1 MTTDDLLSIAPL
13 LLVAVGGLGMML
25 ADAFVKSKA
34 ELALVTAV
42 VLFAASAASLGL
54 WFDGGAPPS
63 AIVSNYLATDR
74 LSHFLDLVICGGGGV
89 AALLA
94 GGYLREH
101 QIERGEFYV
110 VLLFSALGAMAL
122 GRAADL
128 LTVFVAL
135 ETMSLGVYGLVAFR
149 RHSPRAAEAALKYF
163 LLGSFASA
171 ILLFGM
177 ALLYGATGETNL
189 VEIGAAIARGTLQ
202 SDVPGPEVPVDPML
216 LSLSM
221 LLLVGGLAFK
231 VSAVPFHAWTPD
243 AYEGAVTPATTF
255 MAVVVKAA
263 VFGVMLRVL
272 FVALGDERLANDASG
287 WPPALAGLAAFTMI
301 FGNLAA
307 IVQKSVKRMLAYSSI
322 AHAGY
327 ILVGVVASWK
337 LGGAESVSSVLY
349 YLAAYAA
356 SNVLAFGALILAG
369 SRGKESVAYED
380 LAGLGR
386 RHPLVA
392 LPFVLGILSL
402 MGFPPT
408 AGFFGKYYVILAA
421 VQAGGGMVWLA
432 VLAVVTSAVGA
443 YYYLRVL
450 VYLFMK
456 SPEQGAPVAVPMRSG
471 YVAAGLALSAYF
483 VLRLGLTPGSYL
495 ALVGV
500 GGEDAP
506 DAWVFLMDG
515 AIALVLA
522 GVAAMLAGRE
532 EAPEGRSSTGAEPA
546 HQPTS

>member
-1 MTTDDLLSIAPL
+1 MNEELLTIAPL

-25 ADAFVKSKA
+25 ADAFVKSKP
-34 ELALVTAV
+34 ELSLVTAV
-42 VLFAASAASLGL
+42 ILFAACAASLGL
-54 WFDGGAPPS
+54 WFDGSVAEPSGVIGA
-63 AIVSNYLATDR
+63 YLATDR
-74 LSHFLDLVICGGGGV
+74 LSHFLDLVLCGGAGV

-101 QIERGEFYV
+101 RIERGEFYV
-110 VLLFSALGAMAL
+110 VLLFSTLGAMAL
-122 GRAADL
+122 VRAADV
-128 LTVFVAL
+128 LTLFVAL

-149 RHSPRAAEAALKYF
+149 RHSPRAAEAGLKYF

-189 VEIGAAIARGTLQ
+189 QAIGEAIGRGTL
-202 SDVPGPEVPVDPML
+202 SADPSLPVDPML
-216 LSLSM
+216 LSLSA
-221 LLLVGGLAFK
+221 LLLVAGLAFK
-231 VSAVPFHAWTPD
+231 VSAVPFHGWTPD

-272 FVALGDERLANDASG
+272 FVALGDELMAGETSG
-287 WPPALAGLAAFTMI
+287 WPPALSALAAFTMV

-337 LGGAESVSSVLY
+337 LGGIAESSSVLF
-349 YLAAYAA
+349 YLAAYAV
-356 SNVLAFGALILAG
+356 SNVLAFGSLVLAG
-369 SRGKESVAYED
+369 SRGKEAVSYED

-392 LPFVLGILSL
+392 LPFVVGILSL

-408 AGFFGKYYVILAA
+408 AGFFGKYYVVLAA
-421 VQAGGGMVWLA
+421 VEAGGGMVWLA
-432 VLAVVTSAVGA
+432 TLLVLTSAVGA
-443 YYYLRVL
+443 YYYLRVIY
-450 VYLFMK
+450 YLLMK
-456 SPEQGAPVAVPMRSG
+456 SPEPGAPVAVPMRSG
-471 YVAAGLALSAYF
+471 HVAAALALSGYF
-483 VLRLGLTPGSYL
+483 VLRLGLTPGAYL
-495 ALVGV
+495 ALVGA
-500 GGEDAP
+500 AP
-506 DAWVFLMDG
+506 ASGMPAPWLFLADG
-515 AIALVLA
+515 AVALLVA
-522 GVAAMLAGRE
+522 GAAAMLTTMRD
-532 EAPEGRSSTGAEPA
+532 EASEPSATRAEPA
-546 HQPTS
+546 HHAAP